1 MVLGLT
7 LASPL
12 SMALEPPSGVP
23 LLKVSGNIGATNVGD
38 QAWFDRDM
46 LEALPHGTITTHL
59 PWFDGASVY
68 QGPLLEA
75 ILDVVQARGTEL
87 RVSALNDFAASI
99 PVQDASTYNIVL
111 AMWRD
116 GERLE
121 VRHQGPLFV
130 IYPFDQRPEIYN
142 AVYLT
147 RSVWQVE
154 SIDVR

>member
-12 SMALEPPSGVP
+12 SMALEPPSGTP
-23 LLKVSGNIGATNVGD
+23 LLKVSGDIGVTNVGD

-46 LEALPHGTITTHL
+46 LEALPQGTITTHL

-68 QGPLLEA
+68 RGPLLEGL
-75 ILDVVQARGTEL
+75 LDAVQARGTEL
-87 RVSALNDFAASI
+87 RVSALNDFVASV
-99 PVQDASTYNIVL
+99 PVQDASTFSLVL

-121 VRHQGPLFV
+121 VRNQGPLFV
-130 IYPFDQRPEIYN
+130 IYPFDQHPEIYN

-154 SIDVR
+154 SIDVH